1 MSNKTNNDEGTL
13 TEFKV
18 TETYYIRAKTQQ
30 DAYNQVDLQLFRDGV
45 DNYDLQIEPSY

>member
-1 MSNKTNNDEGTL
+1 MSNKTNNDQGTL

-30 DAYNQVDLQLFRDGV
+30 DAYDQVHNQEFTDGV
-45 DNYDLQIEPSY
+45 DGYDLQIEPSY